1 VWEPYGSHTILM
13 NFVLPIGMGG
23 AAHSILKDKICEV
36 DMTTYI
42 IRRLLLVPV
51 LLFGVTVLIFGML
64 QFLSPVERSALYV
77 RDIPKNENAINGIIK
92 QYGLDKPIYVQYW
105 RWLVG
110 HTDPT
115 TGVRKGGILFGD
127 FGYSRTASQPV
138 SDLIR
143 TRFPNTLDL
152 TLWAVAPVIFIGIW
166 LGVQAAVHQNGF
178 IDQAA
183 RIFSIIG
190 TSFPTFVFG
199 LLMLL
204 IFYANLQW
212 FPPGRL
218 SDWASQVVFAKSF
231 HHYTSLLTIDSLLN
245 GRFDI
250 FWDALRHMLMPILTL
265 SYISWATFV
274 RVTRSSMLET
284 LRQEYVTTA
293 RAKGLKEKT
302 VIFKHAQPNAMIPV
316 VTLAGF
322 QVIGLLGGVV
332 ITETVFNFPGIGQAA
347 ANAAAQLDVVT
358 VLGFAIFN
366 GLILIVANLVVDVL
380 YAVVDPRVR
389 LS

>member
-1 VWEPYGSHTILM
+1 ML
-13 NFVLPIGMGG
+13 
-23 AAHSILKDKICEV
+23 
-36 DMTTYI
+36 TYI
-42 IRRLLLVPV
+42 IRRLLLVPL

-64 QFLSPVERSALYV
+64 QFLSPVERSALYI
-77 RDIPKNENAINGIIK
+77 RDTPKNDAQMNAIIK
-92 QYGLDKPIYVQYW
+92 NYGLDKPLYVQYW
-105 RWLVG
+105 VWLVG
-110 HTDPT
+110 RVDPN
-115 TGVRKGGILFGD
+115 TGVRKGGIIFGD

-138 SDLIR
+138 LDLIK

-152 TLWAVAPVIFIGIW
+152 TIWAVAPVLLVGIW

-178 IDQAA
+178 VDQAA
-183 RIFSIIG
+183 RVFSIVG

-199 LLMLL
+199 LLMLML
-204 IFYANLQW
+204 FYVSFRW
-212 FPPGRL
+212 FLPGRV
-218 SDWASQVVFAKSF
+218 SDWASAIVFSDSF
-231 HHYTSLLTIDSLLN
+231 HHYTRLLTFDSLLN

-250 FWDALRHMLMPILTL
+250 FWDAMRHMLMPILTL

-284 LRQEYVTTA
+284 LRMEYVTTA
-293 RAKGLKEKT
+293 RAKGVRERD
-302 VIFKHAQPNAMIPV
+302 VISKHAQPNAMIPV

-332 ITETVFNFPGIGQAA
+332 ITETVFNYPGIGQAA
-347 ANAAAQLDVVT
+347 AAAAQNLDVIT
-358 VLGFAIFN
+358 VLGFALFN
-366 GLILIVANLVVDVL
+366 GLILICSNLVVDIL